1 MTPSVLIIS
10 EKHHLHLE
18 GVKVQLE
25 KRGGFKNVAVFA
37 FLEGREAFGRKLG
50 DLLSDSRRLAVVT
63 FEENP
68 AAILEQF
75 DQWYRDAMLPEAD
88 IRPVF
93 GLLETPSFIRALSTT
108 VRQQFDPEQPPE
120 EPPVPEPDKIEEES
134 FRIIDE
140 VLSGYGFEEEWH
152 QVVRRAVHAAAD
164 FEVAD
169 RMDHHVGAID
179 TAVRAIHGGANIIVD
194 VQMVES
200 GISKPLTGKFK
211 TEIRCFVGDEDV
223 ASRAK
228 AEGVTRSTI
237 AMRKAVPYLS
247 GSIVV
252 VGNAPTALFEVL
264 RLIRKEGVR
273 PALVV
278 GVPVGF
284 VGAAESKELLSRQDI
299 VPWITTRGP
308 KGGSTVAVAIMN
320 ALLRIADAQEKRG
333 AG

>member
-1 MTPSVLIIS
+1 
-10 EKHHLHLE
+10 
-18 GVKVQLE
+18 
-25 KRGGFKNVAVFA
+25 
-37 FLEGREAFGRKLG
+37 
-50 DLLSDSRRLAVVT
+50 
-63 FEENP
+63 
-68 AAILEQF
+68 
-75 DQWYRDAMLPEAD
+75 
-88 IRPVF
+88 
-93 GLLETPSFIRALSTT
+93 
-108 VRQQFDPEQPPE
+108 
-120 EPPVPEPDKIEEES
+120 
-134 FRIIDE
+134 
-140 VLSGYGFEEEWH
+140 
-152 QVVRRAVHAAAD
+152 
-164 FEVAD
+164 
-169 RMDHHVGAID
+169 MDHHVGAID
-179 TAVRAIHGGANIIVD
+179 TAIRAIHGGANIIVD

-211 TEIRCFVGDEDV
+211 TGIRCFVGDEDV

-237 AMRKAVPYLS
+237 AMRKAIPYLA

-284 VGAAESKELLSRQDI
+284 VGAAESKELLSRQAI

-320 ALLRIADAQEKRG
+320 ALLRIADAQGKG
-333 AG
+333 GVG

>member
-1 MTPSVLIIS
+1 MTPSVLIVS
-10 EKHHLHLE
+10 ERNHLHLE

-25 KRGGFKNVAVFA
+25 KRGGFRNVAVFA
-37 FLEGREAFGRKLG
+37 FPEGREAFDRKLNS
-50 DLLSDSRRLAVVT
+50 LLADSRHLAVVT

-68 AAILEQF
+68 AGILEQF
-75 DQWYRDAMLPEAD
+75 DQWYRDAVLPEAD
-88 IRPVF
+88 VRPVF
-93 GLLETPSFIRALSTT
+93 GLLETPSFIRALSSS
-108 VRQQFDPEQPPE
+108 VRQQFDPEVPPN
-120 EPPVPEPDKIEEES
+120 EPPVPQPDKIEEES

-140 VLSGYGFEEEWH
+140 VLSGYGFEEDWH
-152 QVVRRAVHAAAD
+152 KVVRRAVHAAAD

-169 RMDHHVGAID
+169 RMDHHVEAID
-179 TAVRAIHGGANIIVD
+179 TAVRAIREGANIVVD

-200 GISKPLTGKFK
+200 GISKPLTSKFK
-211 TEIRCFVGDEDV
+211 TDVRCFVGDEDV

-237 AMRKAVPYLS
+237 AMRKAVPFLS

-252 VGNAPTALFEVL
+252 VGNAPTALFEIL

-284 VGAAESKELLSRQDI
+284 VGASESKELLSLQDA
-299 VPWITTRGP
+299 VPWIATHGP

-320 ALLRIADAQEKRG
+320 ALLRIADEASHLRS
-333 AG
+333 